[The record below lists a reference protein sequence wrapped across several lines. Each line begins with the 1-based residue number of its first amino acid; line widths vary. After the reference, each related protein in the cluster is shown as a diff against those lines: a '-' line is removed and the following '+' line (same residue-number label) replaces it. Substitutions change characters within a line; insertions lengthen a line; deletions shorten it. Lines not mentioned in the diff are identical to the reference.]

1 MPGDGQP
8 VREVFLAARSQMT
21 YLPRIRTDEKSG
33 ESFVRVVVEQQETW
47 VADVQGV
54 IAGFGALTD
63 SMLEHLYVH
72 PDHQGRGI
80 GTLLL
85 DQGKRRRPEGFRLWL
100 FQQNEGARRFYERH
114 GFRLVE
120 LTDGSANQ
128 EGVPDALY
136 EWLPDTALREP

>member
-1 MPGDGQP
+1 MPEDGRP
-8 VREVFLAARSQMT
+8 VHEVFLAARSQMA
-21 YLPRIRTDEKSG
+21 YLPRIRTDEKAG
-33 ESFVRVVVEQQETW
+33 ESFARVVVEQQETW

-63 SMLEHLYVH
+63 AILEHLYVH

-100 FQQNEGARRFYERH
+100 FQQNQGARRFYERH
-114 GFRLVE
+114 GFRLLE

-128 EGVPDALY
+128 ERVRDALY